1 MRKGALIKG
10 LFCVALLVLT
20 FFMLY
25 PCKNQYNEILDQHL
39 QQYNKLVLVK
49 KAPDKCPKCKGKVVI
64 VEYGLGSLDK
74 TEQESRGEIAI
85 GGCVTA
91 PYYPSWKCINC
102 NTGFIL
108 KEKETRKQLKE
119 FEVAR

>member
-1 MRKGALIKG
+1 MKKILLL
-10 LFCVALLVLT
+10 LFLT
-20 FFMLY
+20 WAICS
-25 PCKNQYNEILDQHL
+25 CKNEYNEILDQHL
-39 QQYNKLVLVK
+39 QQYSKLVLVK

-64 VEYGLGSLDK
+64 VEYGLESLDK
-74 TEQESRGEIAI
+74 KEQESKGEIAI

-91 PYYPSWKCINC
+91 PFYPAWKCINC

-119 FEVAR
+119 FEAAR